1 VLTEQGGRS
10 VASSPEDF
18 ATFIR
23 QAHASWGEVV
33 RATGMRLE

>member
-1 VLTEQGGRS
+1 LRAQGGRIVDS
-10 VASSPEDF
+10 DPEQF

-23 QAHASWGEVV
+23 SAYESWGEVV